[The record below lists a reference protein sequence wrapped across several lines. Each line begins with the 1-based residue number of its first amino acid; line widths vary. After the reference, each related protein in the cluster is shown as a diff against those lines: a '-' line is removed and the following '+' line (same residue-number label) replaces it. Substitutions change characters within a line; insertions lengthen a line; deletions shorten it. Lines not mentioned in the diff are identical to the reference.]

1 MLAKTALKASVRQT
15 FGKIINGSTDVASVI
30 LLKAVRTIQRKG
42 INMVMEINT
51 RVRCTTKLLIFLF
64 LSKLSIGTP
73 FLIIVNPLLLP
84 DHL

>member
-1 MLAKTALKASVRQT
+1 MAITALKASVRQT
-15 FGKIINGSTDVASVI
+15 FGKIIKGFTEVASVV
-30 LLKAVRTIQRKG
+30 LLKAVSTIQKKG
-42 INMVMEINT
+42 TNMVMEINT